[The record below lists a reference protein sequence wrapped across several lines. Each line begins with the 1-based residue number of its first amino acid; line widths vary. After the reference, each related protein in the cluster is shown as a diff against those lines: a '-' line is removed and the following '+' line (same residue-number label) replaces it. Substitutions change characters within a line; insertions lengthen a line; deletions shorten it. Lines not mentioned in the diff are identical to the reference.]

1 MTVFEHYQMMR
12 THHLI
17 FGYRGFLT
25 NDLIS
30 SILTLTESR
39 LKDLPAPFKKKK
51 SIINIIIEG
60 LQNILYH
67 GESVEENGIMG
78 HHCIFLMGQRTNEYF
93 IQFGNFISN
102 SEVAAL
108 RSKLSYFNSLKQEQV
123 QQLYLDILDKGD
135 VSDKGGAGLG
145 ILRVIRDSD
154 RTMDFTFIPVDERQ
168 SFYCMEIKI
177 SM

>member
-1 MTVFEHYQMMR
+1 MTAFDQYRMMR
-12 THHLI
+12 SHHLI

-25 NDLIS
+25 NELIA
-30 SILTLTESR
+30 SILTLTESKLR
-39 LKDLPAPFKKKK
+39 DLPGPFKKKK

-67 GESVEENGIMG
+67 GEAVEENGVLG

-102 SEVAAL
+102 SHVSAL
-108 RSKLSYFNSLKQEQV
+108 SKKLSYFNSLKQDQV
-123 QQLYLDILDKGD
+123 QKLYLDILEKGEIT
-135 VSDKGGAGLG
+135 DKGGAGLG
-145 ILRVIRDSD
+145 ILRVIRDSG
-154 RTMDFTFIPVDERQ
+154 RTMDFSFVPVDERQ
-168 SFYCMEIKI
+168 SFFCMEIKI